1 MFGFEHNATLNILK
15 TGLDG
20 LERRQLLL
28 SNNVANMNTPGYLT
42 RDLDFKTVMD
52 AQARGLSDPEV
63 MDVSKT
69 DANHMVDDRASSDVW
84 DNAVSTATEAPDL
97 QDQMVKLGQNSL
109 SYATMS
115 QLITHQL
122 RRYRSVIQEGSR

>member
-84 DNAVSTATEAPDL
+84 DNAVSTATETPDL

-109 SYATMS
+109 HYATMS